1 MVTKTSAGEVT
12 RWLELTRNGDSS
24 ARESL
29 FHAIYGELRTLAA
42 RQIANERKGHTLQA
56 TALAN
61 ELCLRFLENDSLPG
75 RNRVEFLAVAA
86 TAMRRIL
93 IDHARARARLKRGGG
108 RARVSLAQVA
118 ALAAGAPN
126 VDLLALEEALRR
138 LEDLDA
144 EKSRIVELRY
154 FGGLT
159 VDETAQSLGVSPA
172 TVDRQWRLARMW
184 LLKELEKDRA

>member
-29 FHAIYGELRTLAA
+29 FQAIYGELRTLAA